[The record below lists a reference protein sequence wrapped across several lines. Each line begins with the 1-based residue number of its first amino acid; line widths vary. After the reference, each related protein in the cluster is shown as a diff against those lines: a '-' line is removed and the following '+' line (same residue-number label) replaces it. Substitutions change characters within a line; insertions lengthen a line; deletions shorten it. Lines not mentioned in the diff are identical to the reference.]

1 MPELRNRRLLERE
14 LIEELGIADMETRKE
29 IIALLGEDV
38 AAEGLPPQE
47 WESIASRYQGILSGR
62 LERIFLLGAVA
73 LALQIRSRT
82 PSMAFEVGVDIQQ
95 RARAWATQYSADLAH
110 DLNRT
115 SRNRV
120 QAAINAYRTGDIDRD
135 VLTNIINNDVYN
147 ADRARLIAVTEIT
160 RANSE
165 GEEQALEAAGM
176 RAGMTP
182 VWITSRD
189 DRTCPICQPL
199 EGRRYGD
206 GWTALPPIH
215 PGCRC
220 YVDWIANG

>member
-1 MPELRNRRLLERE
+1 MPELRNRLLLERE
-14 LIEELGIADMETRKE
+14 LIEELGIADMETRRQ
-29 IIALLGEDV
+29 IIELLGEDV

-47 WESIASRYQGILSGR
+47 WESIASRYETVLAGR
-62 LERIFLLGAVA
+62 LERIFMLSAVG
-73 LALQIRSRT
+73 LALLISART
-82 PSMAFEVGVDIQQ
+82 PSMAFDVGADIQQ
-95 RARAWATQYSADLAH
+95 RATAWANQYSRDLAR

-120 QAAINAYRTGDIDRD
+120 QAAINAYRAGDTDRD

-147 ADRARLIAVTEIT
+147 PARARLIAVTEIT
-160 RANSE
+160 RANTE
-165 GEEQALEAAGM
+165 GEEQALQAAGM
-176 RAGMTP
+176 RNGMTP
-182 VWITSRD
+182 VWVTARD

-206 GWTALPPIH
+206 GWTELPPIH

-220 YVDWIANG
+220 FVDWIANA